1 MIESY
6 SAIEYTLGKLS
17 KKKTTTEHM
26 ENSLFFFKASLSG
39 GGIVDGDGIESSHL
53 PAKATPIWLHLVS
66 HALEYVIPS

>member
-17 KKKTTTEHM
+17 KKKQRQ
-26 ENSLFFFKASLSG
+26 NIWKIRRFFLKASLSG